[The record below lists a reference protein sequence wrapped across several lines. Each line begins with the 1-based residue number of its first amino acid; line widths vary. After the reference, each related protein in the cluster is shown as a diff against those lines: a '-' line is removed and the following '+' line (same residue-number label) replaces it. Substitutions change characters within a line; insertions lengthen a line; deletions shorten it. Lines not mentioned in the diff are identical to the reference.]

1 MNPEQQ
7 TTEGP
12 PRYFVP
18 ICVLTPLGFIGG
30 PSDYQE
36 VGEDEKD
43 RETIVITTR
52 EQTKELFE

>member
-1 MNPEQQ
+1 MNPKQQ

-43 RETIVITTR
+43 ATGWIVKPLR
-52 EQTKELFE
+52 GPF

>member
-7 TTEGP
+7 TAEGP

-18 ICVLTPLGFIGG
+18 MCVLTPLGFIGG
-30 PSDYQE
+30 PITYVE

-43 RETIVITTR
+43 AGPLIV
-52 EQTKELFE
+52 EKEA

>member
-18 ICVLTPLGFIGG
+18 ICVLTPVGFIGG

-43 RETIVITTR
+43 QGPIVKTLQGGLT
-52 EQTKELFE
+52 